1 MKQSKCLIPTLR
13 ETPSDAETLSHQLL
27 VRAGYIRQVAA
38 GIYVYLP
45 LAQRVLEKI
54 KRVIREELAQIDA
67 VEMAMPSLLP
77 YEPWKESGRASL
89 YGESLYRLTDRN
101 EREIVLG
108 PTHEEPFTTLIK
120 NEITSYKR
128 LPLSL
133 YQIQTKYRDEQ
144 RPRFGLIRS
153 REFIM
158 QDGYSFHADEASLDQ
173 TYNRY
178 EMAYHAILKRC
189 GIEYRAVVGDN
200 GLMGGRDSKEF
211 LALSGIGEELICYS
225 TESDYVANWKLA
237 TSQYIAKKSHETYL
251 ELQKVVQDEPLT
263 LEELAQAYETD
274 LQKIVQVSLLL
285 VDEQVIMVLL
295 RGDHSLNETKVK
307 HYLAADQLKVLTVE
321 EAESYLTSETQLR
334 SPIALADSIQLY
346 ADQHVQDMANLIV
359 PAAEKQSYYLNA
371 NVGRDFQPL
380 AFADFRLVQ
389 EGDPSPDGKGTLTF
403 TRGIEVGH
411 IFKLGTKYSEAQ
423 EATVVDENGDEQPI
437 IMGCYGLGVSRLLS
451 TIVEQYGNEFGIDW
465 PQEIAPFDV
474 HIIQT
479 SIEDSYQNALS
490 EEVEE
495 MMNQVGYQVL
505 VDDRNERAGVKFADA
520 DLIGCP
526 IRLTIGKKA
535 VEGIVEIKIKHTGAT
550 VEVRKEEV
558 ASTLTILLA
567 NQE

>member
-54 KRVIREELAQIDA
+54 KRVIREELAEIDA

-251 ELQKVVQDEPLT
+251 ELQKVVHKESLS
-263 LEELAQAYETD
+263 LEELAKTHDTD
-274 LQKIVQVSLLL
+274 LQKIVQVFLLL

-295 RGDHSLNETKVK
+295 RGDHSLNETKIK
-307 HYLAADQLKVLTVE
+307 HFLAADQL
-321 EAESYLTSETQLR
+321 R
-334 SPIALADSIQLY
+334 SPIELADSIQLY

-359 PAAEKQSYYLNA
+359 PAAEKQSYFLNA

-389 EGDPSPDGKGTLTF
+389 EGDTSPDGKGTLTF

-550 VEVRKEEV
+550 VEVRTEEV
-558 ASTLTILLA
+558 ASTLTLLLA
-567 NQE
+567 NQD